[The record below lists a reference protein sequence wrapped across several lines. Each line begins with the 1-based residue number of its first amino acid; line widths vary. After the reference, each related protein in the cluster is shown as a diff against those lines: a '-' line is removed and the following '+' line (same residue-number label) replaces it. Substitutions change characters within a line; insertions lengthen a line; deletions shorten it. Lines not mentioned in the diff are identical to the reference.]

1 FGLLCRWPLSSI
13 HNKAEPPAVAAAAAT
28 IAPWLSRGSRGA
40 LAVCRA
46 GSRAR
51 PPAGLLQRSGFVYES
66 GRGMRQAPGSE
77 DPGRRGF
84 ATEAQGS
91 GHREAAG
98 RLTGPLRSHQPT

>member
-66 GRGMRQAPGSE
+66 SRGDVPGTGERGPRAPRVCS
-77 DPGRRGF
+77 
-84 ATEAQGS
+84 
-91 GHREAAG
+91 
-98 RLTGPLRSHQPT
+98 